1 MDVWKLVILYTCY
14 NISIWLT
21 GCVGGVLG
29 LANVLGQAC
38 CDLEKLYK
46 EGKMEEAKLLQHRL
60 IGPNMSVSI
69 YISDLR
75 SFIGYHTHVVLI
87 IW

>member
-1 MDVWKLVILYTCY
+1 
-14 NISIWLT
+14 LT

-38 CDLEKLYK
+38 CDLEQLYK
-46 EGKMEEAKLLQHRL
+46 EGKMEEAKLLQQRL

-69 YISDLR
+69 YVSDFR
-75 SFIGYHTHVVLI
+75 SYRLPHTWYVFLCI
-87 IW
+87 TCIKCQ

>member
-1 MDVWKLVILYTCY
+1 
-14 NISIWLT
+14 LT

-38 CDLEKLYK
+38 CDLEQLYK
-46 EGKMEEAKLLQHRL
+46 EGKMEEAKLLQQRL

-69 YISDLR
+69 YVSDFR
-75 SFIGYHTHVVLI
+75 GYRLPHTWYMV
-87 IW
+87 

>member
-1 MDVWKLVILYTCY
+1 
-14 NISIWLT
+14 LT

-38 CDLEKLYK
+38 CDLEQLYK
-46 EGKMEEAKLLQHRL
+46 EGKMEEAKLLQQRL

-69 YISDLR
+69 YNSWSIIHKYL
-75 SFIGYHTHVVLI
+75 HHVSCV
-87 IW
+87 W